1 MCDLENPLAASLPD
15 IAGAT
20 YIAICETGRGR
31 VSGVERRGKVYC
43 VCVCA
48 CMYTCVCTC
57 VCVRRKGIKYVLTA
71 SWPRGL
77 NTEIVASGCQ
87 AGVAAFTGEQTAR
100 RGRER
105 KKKRERKTSDTA
117 DVVQSDG

>member
-1 MCDLENPLAASLPD
+1 MCDLENPLAASPSD
-15 IAGAT
+15 IAAAT
-20 YIAICETGRGR
+20 YIASRETGRGR
-31 VSGVERRGKVYC
+31 VSGVEWRGKIYCVCVFTC

-48 CMYTCVCTC
+48 CM
-57 VCVRRKGIKYVLTA
+57 CVRRKGIKYVLTA

-100 RGRER
+100 RGSER
-105 KKKRERKTSDTA
+105 KKKEGKKNIRHS
-117 DVVQSDG
+117 